1 MAIRSL
7 NRLRKIRNFMTGLR
21 RLWYVYAKGIHIDP
35 SVSISLSSRFEPGAR
50 NSIFIG
56 PQTLVAFKT
65 LLISR
70 DAETETVRP
79 IRIGRRCFIG
89 GGSTILPGVTLG
101 DESIVGAG
109 SVVFEDVPSRCIV
122 AGNPARVLRR
132 DIEVGPYG
140 RLAGADEN
148 SRRLVQVALQSD
160 PTCKKQ
166 VYDTQPRAGI

>member
-1 MAIRSL
+1 MGIRSL
-7 NRLRKIRNFMTGLR
+7 NRLRKIRNLLIGLR
-21 RLWYVYAKGIHIDP
+21 RYWFVHVRGLHIDP
-35 SVSISLSSRFEPGAR
+35 SVSISLSSRFQSGAR
-50 NSIFIG
+50 GSIVIG

-65 LLISR
+65 LLTSW
-70 DAETETVRP
+70 DAQAQRVRP
-79 IRIGRRCFIG
+79 IHIGRRCFIG

-109 SVVFEDVPSRCIV
+109 SVVFDDVPPRCIV

-148 SRRLVQVALQSD
+148 SRRLVHAALQSGR
-160 PTCKKQ
+160 
-166 VYDTQPRAGI
+166 V